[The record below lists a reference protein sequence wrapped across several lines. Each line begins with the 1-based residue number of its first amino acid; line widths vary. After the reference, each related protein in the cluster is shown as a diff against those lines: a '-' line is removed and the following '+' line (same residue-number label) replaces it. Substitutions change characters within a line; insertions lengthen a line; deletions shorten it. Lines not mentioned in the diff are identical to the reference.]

1 MKRREFI
8 AGLGAAAWPLAARA
22 QQPRGPVIAFFILG
36 PADASTTDAST
47 RFADAFR
54 NGLGET
60 GYIDGHNLTI
70 EYRWLE
76 GQRGAVPDLVADVIH
91 RGVAVIASVGVLPA
105 LASKAS
111 TATIPI
117 VFGVSEDPVKLG
129 LVASLARPGGNATGV
144 NFFNQEVIAK
154 RLGLLHEL
162 VPRAIRLAILN
173 NPSIGPV
180 AESTLV
186 GVQQAA
192 GAIGL
197 QVQVLNVSSSHD
209 IDLAFAILARERFD
223 ALFVAANGFFLN
235 RGLQLAT
242 LAARE
247 RIPVAYGDR
256 ETVMAGG
263 LMSYGTSIADACH
276 QVGVYTGLILRGA
289 KPADLPVMQPTKFE
303 FVINLK
309 AAKALGLTVPPSLL
323 AIADEVIE

>member
-1 MKRREFI
+1 MKRREFV
-8 AGLGAAAWPLAARA
+8 AGLGAAAWPLAAMA
-22 QQPRGPVIAFFILG
+22 QQPTMPVIAFFIAGLR
-36 PADASTTDAST
+36 DASKTDSSM
-47 RFADAFR
+47 RFAAAFR

-60 GYIDGHNLTI
+60 GYIDGRNVTI
-70 EYRWLE
+70 EYHWLE
-76 GQRGAVPDLVADVIH
+76 GQRGAQPELVADVVH
-91 RGVAVIASVGVLPA
+91 RRVAVIASVGVLPA
-105 LASKAS
+105 MATKAA
-111 TATIPI
+111 TTTIPI

-129 LVASLARPGGNATGV
+129 LVASLARPGANATGV

-162 VPRAIRLAILN
+162 VPRATRLAILN

-180 AESTLV
+180 AETTLV

-192 GAIGL
+192 GTIGL
-197 QVQVLNVSSSHD
+197 QVQVLNVSSSRD
-209 IDLAFAILARERFD
+209 IDLAFATLARERFD

-247 RIPVAYGDR
+247 RIPTAYGDR

-263 LMSYGTSIADACH
+263 LMSYGTSIADAFH
-276 QVGVYTGLILRGA
+276 QVGVYTGRILRGA

-309 AAKALGLTVPPSLL
+309 AARALGLAVSPSLL
-323 AIADEVIE
+323 ALADEVIE